1 MALFDKAECKHANQ
15 NEHAQPSHTVSGSA
29 PPECGESLKVALPT
43 PFDGSSAKAQTFL
56 VECNNYITLN
66 QSHFISDKVRIQWAL
81 QLCTDR
87 AANWKQTQLE
97 LAAEAYD
104 DDGLETPDHLLHW
117 ESFQEDF

>member
-1 MALFDKAECKHANQ
+1 M
-15 NEHAQPSHTVSGSA
+15 
-29 PPECGESLKVALPT
+29 
-43 PFDGSSAKAQTFL
+43 
-56 VECNNYITLN
+56 ECNNYITLN

-97 LAAEAYD
+97 LTAEAYD